1 MPNFFFLHL
10 ALASAEAKKA
20 YPVDP
25 WLKLE
30 FELPLGWGDVLVPKY
45 DDAEY
50 KLRNLDKLARVSASQ
65 ASYFRAEKFLW
76 DIRQEAFRTTCRQL
90 FFFSPQNPNNKMREL
105 GTSGPATIINLVCGL
120 FWCVHYACLGRS
132 TKREREWTSKG
143 VVFRMCHKMSKNAF
157 RTLFSVCQVEN
168 LLEFYFS

>member
-1 MPNFFFLHL
+1 MGSRACSIDRLDVAHL
-10 ALASAEAKKA
+10 VTRNSRHCCW
-20 YPVDP
+20 P
-25 WLKLE
+25 
-30 FELPLGWGDVLVPKY
+30 VPKKCSRH
-45 DDAEY
+45 
-50 KLRNLDKLARVSASQ
+50 KLQKSKGAPRGASEKKNSFETSVKKPSGLLAVN
-65 ASYFRAEKFLW
+65 
-76 DIRQEAFRTTCRQL
+76 